1 MKQKT
6 LLILSIMTLAAI
18 TITGCGKKNEVVE
31 PEPTPTP
38 PEIIEEV
45 ENEIYNDGS
54 IKVIMEDNKVIS
66 TGLMEGEWIVES
78 YDETLVNVETKENEI
93 TISPIKEGIVTIGIK
108 GIINESEYLYYIDAI
123 IDETI
128 TIIPAV
134 RYSPNEDIDNE
145 ISDNTSIP
153 EDISAIIDTI
163 YSNMPEDSY
172 PMVANV
178 EVDITNSETMMYNF
192 GVESMEGLEK
202 AVLSDPMMTSIAY
215 SLSVLKFDTNEN
227 AQAALTILEENAP
240 INKWVCVSAE
250 KVSTKIINDTYVIF
264 VMSGTE
270 VVDLINQ
277 ITIE

>member
-1 MKQKT
+1 MKQKI
-6 LLILSIMTLAAI
+6 LLTLSIITLTAL

-31 PEPTPTP
+31 PEPTP
-38 PEIIEEV
+38 PETIIEEV

-78 YDETLVNVETKENEI
+78 YDETLVKVETKENVI

-134 RYSPNEDIDNE
+134 RYSANEDINNETSDE
-145 ISDNTSIP
+145 ISVP
-153 EDISAIIDTI
+153 EDISAIIDKI

-172 PMVANV
+172 PMVANI

-192 GVESMEGLEK
+192 GVESIEGLEK

-250 KVSTKIINDTYVIF
+250 KVSAKVINDTYVIF
-264 VMSGTE
+264 VMSGAE
-270 VVDLINQ
+270 VVELINQ